1 MHLEETVVD
10 DVLGDVLRD
19 AVELRDCRYRRH
31 IVDVVDAV
39 ELGRVFVPVS
49 RKYRLFEVYA
59 ARGDVRL
66 IIAEAALGTGK
77 SADVRVLVELVSER
91 LSAERAEASLGRLEY
106 LLGREGV
113 LLRAEIPD
121 VLVVGIS
128 PAETGGV
135 GVVAVEDEVAAEGL
149 AEAVYLLYEGL
160 HFAVAVELIAEE
172 VEHDE
177 RLELE
182 LRVHHGDVAL
192 VRLENEVVRID
203 SARAVA
209 VAEQEGAYARVEVV
223 ALAVDYDFLAA
234 LLKELGDAVGDGG
247 LAVGA
252 CHGDNGA
259 VDLEHFAAFS
269 VCEVPQDNAREVA
282 RVAPE

>member
-1 MHLEETVVD
+1 MKNLKKTLLILLSAASIALSGCGNAASGPAAGTAATEAASEESTEKESIAASGTAGEESAETAGTASASTNEMPPAVAPDASVSYLGPAGTYTEEAAQYYFSDGIFQPKETVD
-10 DVLGDVLRD
+10 DAIADVLNNEADY
-19 AVELRDCRYRRH
+19 AVIPQENTLGGAVTNY
-31 IVDVVDAV
+31 VDA
-39 ELGRVFVPVS
+39 
-49 RKYRLFEVYA
+49 
-59 ARGDVRL
+59 
-66 IIAEAALGTGK
+66 
-77 SADVRVLVELVSER
+77 
-91 LSAERAEASLGRLEY
+91 
-106 LLGREGV
+106 
-113 LLRAEIPD
+113 
-121 VLVVGIS
+121 
-128 PAETGGV
+128 
-135 GVVAVEDEVAAEGL
+135 
-149 AEAVYLLYEGL
+149 
-160 HFAVAVELIAEE
+160 LIAEE